1 MFYWDIL
8 VSLWRLHVH
17 CRAPVPSKW
26 HRLREITPVS
36 KCSAAWGGCFRTQPV
51 SWGEGGWC
59 QHFDMAHSVF
69 DFIIHYL
76 NISLIIF
83 LFFNI
88 YFQIFFN
95 PIFKSYWNLKIL
107 IQKSQNW
114 FEYFDV
120 LIVLNSIRNYITFAS
135 LYWAVHIYQLLSI
148 TLNRNGENLN
158 LLVITLCRYEWM
170 NQRNTVLLDLQV

>member
-1 MFYWDIL
+1 MLSSMRRLFQNPACILRRRGMVSALWYGPFSFWFYNTLFKYFINN
-8 VSLWRLHVH
+8 
-17 CRAPVPSKW
+17 
-26 HRLREITPVS
+26 
-36 KCSAAWGGCFRTQPV
+36 F
-51 SWGEGGWC
+51 
-59 QHFDMAHSVF
+59 SVF
-69 DFIIHYL
+69 QYL
-76 NISLIIF
+76 LSN
-83 LFFNI
+83 
-88 YFQIFFN
+88 FFN

-170 NQRNTVLLDLQV
+170 NQRNTLLLDLQV